1 MQTRKRISRIEKMR
15 YGITV
20 YDSLFLA
27 QAKSLKAKL
36 VTGDKRKGRVAKEI
50 GVDANLIE

>member
-1 MQTRKRISRIEKMR
+1 MR